1 MTQSIHTTPQGY
13 SRRTFLKFVGTGA
26 AAAALA
32 ACAVPGAP
40 AGTAPA
46 AGGAAAEPA
55 AEAVRLSVMAFG
67 QADQPAYQALADAY
81 MAANPGSTIEAIF
94 LPNDENYYAALQTQ
108 YAGGSNPDLA
118 SMQGWGFQIFADNGV
133 LHGLNDVRERDS
145 FDYAWDP
152 SQVITDYTTRGG
164 DTYLVPMQLATMVM
178 FYGKKMFDEAGIAY
192 PTDDWTFEQFLET
205 AQALTDVSGD
215 AKKWGYQANGNWFR
229 DIHWIR
235 GTGQQEFDTLIDPK
249 ASTFTQPEI
258 VDLVQMV
265 ASDFYH
271 TMGISPKP
279 ADLDAGSGGIQA
291 GQSAMK
297 YEGPWW
303 FPQMVTPTMRE
314 QGTAVDFDVVL
325 MPQQQDANRPHR
337 GWAEGLV
344 LFDTAPKDAA
354 WDFTK
359 FASGE
364 EGQKIFSEI
373 TGRIP
378 NNAAL
383 VESFWAP
390 AVQENHG
397 LTNTAAFLTA
407 FSKGEVDVISGLP
420 RTQYWN
426 EVIKPVGWD
435 PLIAGSAS
443 AADVLPQVDA
453 GVQKLI
459 DDYWAS
465 QG

>member
-1 MTQSIHTTPQGY
+1 MTQSLGSSPTGY

-32 ACAVPGAP
+32 ACAVPAAP
-40 AGTAPA
+40 AAQAPA
-46 AGGAAAEPA
+46 AGGAAAAPA
-55 AEAVRLSVMAFG
+55 AEAVKLSVMAFG
-67 QADQPAYQALADAY
+67 QADQPAYQALAEAY
-81 MAANPGSTIEAIF
+81 MAANPGSAIEAIF

-133 LHGLNDVRERDS
+133 LHGLNDLRARDS
-145 FDYAWDP
+145 FNDAWDP
-152 SQVITDYTTRGG
+152 AQVIKDYTERGG

-178 FYGKKMFDEAGIAY
+178 FYGKKMFDEAGVAY
-192 PTDDWTFEQFLET
+192 PTDDWTMEQFVET
-205 AQALTDVSGD
+205 AQALSNTSGD

-235 GTGQQEFDTLIDPK
+235 GSGMQEFDTLIDPK
-249 ASTFTQPEI
+249 SSTFSQQEI
-258 VDLVQMV
+258 VDTVQMV

-303 FPQMVTPTMRE
+303 FPQMVTPEMRD

-325 MPQQQDANRPHR
+325 MPQQQDGNRPHR

-344 LFDTAPKDAA
+344 LFDTAPLEGA

-359 FASGE
+359 FSSGE
-364 EGQKIFSEI
+364 EGQKIFSEL

-390 AVQENHG
+390 LVAEKHG
-397 LTNTAAFLTA
+397 ITNWQAFMTA
-407 FSKGEVDVISGLP
+407 FSKGEVDIVSGLP

-443 AADVLPQVDA
+443 AADVLPLVDA
-453 GVQKLI
+453 GVQKLL

-465 QG
+465 VS

>member
-1 MTQSIHTTPQGY
+1 
-13 SRRTFLKFVGTGA
+13 
-26 AAAALA
+26 
-32 ACAVPGAP
+32 
-40 AGTAPA
+40 
-46 AGGAAAEPA
+46 
-55 AEAVRLSVMAFG
+55 
-67 QADQPAYQALADAY
+67 
-81 MAANPGSTIEAIF
+81 
-94 LPNDENYYAALQTQ
+94 
-108 YAGGSNPDLA
+108 
-118 SMQGWGFQIFADNGV
+118 
-133 LHGLNDVRERDS
+133 
-145 FDYAWDP
+145 
-152 SQVITDYTTRGG
+152 
-164 DTYLVPMQLATMVM
+164 
-178 FYGKKMFDEAGIAY
+178 
-192 PTDDWTFEQFLET
+192 
-205 AQALTDVSGD
+205 
-215 AKKWGYQANGNWFR
+215 
-229 DIHWIR
+229 
-235 GTGQQEFDTLIDPK
+235 
-249 ASTFTQPEI
+249 
-258 VDLVQMV
+258 MV

-303 FPQMVTPTMRE
+303 FPQMVTAAMRE

-325 MPQQQDANRPHR
+325 MPQQADGNRPHR

-344 LFDTAPKDAA
+344 LFNTAPLDGA

-364 EGQKIFSEI
+364 EGQKIFSEV

-378 NNAAL
+378 NNVAL
-383 VESFWAP
+383 IESFWAP
-390 AVQENHG
+390 LVAENHG
-397 LTNTAAFLTA
+397 VTNWQAFTTA
-407 FSKGEVDVISGLP
+407 FSKGEVDIVSGLP

-453 GVQKLI
+453 GVQKLL

-465 QG
+465 KS